1 MGEHDAYKTVDGSSK
16 GTMSKFAKSF
26 SISTRISILV
36 CVVILFEFLAFA
48 TMEVLFQ
55 EAGKVAAKEVEARQ
69 ALTHLVVIST
79 LMQDA
84 GTSIMKAIVNPT
96 TGETV
101 DYRDAIKE
109 LQAEILRLKSLCKD
123 NPEAVNEIRALEG
136 FILRP
141 PPSNNRPKEAVSLA
155 DGSERLL
162 QAFVES
168 DMDTYNAHLMRMK
181 KLSDDATKQV
191 RRLKDHA
198 TQNLDQFK
206 KENEEAQMR
215 LQIGLA
221 FGLSLNIGLAIWLFM
236 LSREISRK
244 LKILIE
250 NILRLNAHKPLL
262 PAIAGDTSDELAKLD
277 RSFRDMA
284 EDLQTTQRKQRAMV
298 DHAADV
304 IFSMDTDGRLSS
316 VNPAALSVWGYTPQE
331 LEGRRFTDII
341 ASQQR
346 NAVSQIL
353 KQLPEKSSGNQFENT
368 VIHKTGRQ
376 VEISW
381 SIHWSRPDQSF
392 FCVAQDMTERKQM
405 TAVVESSERRIRTI
419 LEHLP
424 IAVITVDGASRVD
437 LFNPS
442 AEQLFECKADE
453 VVGKEILGLFDER
466 IKQKGLLKT
475 LLSSLGKTVETV
487 VSSPSSTKTIP
498 VEVTVNRFYSHQGE
512 RFLIQLRDITE
523 RHQIERMKR
532 EFIAMISHDVRS
544 PLMSAEFSLS
554 LLSTGVSGELSDKAK
569 AKITDAER
577 NIGYVMTLIN
587 GLLEVEQMAEGKLKM
602 RFAETNIRNV
612 LDRAADAA
620 RPLAE
625 KRGITLTIPEVSIDM
640 TADEDRLVQVVIN
653 LSTNAVKFS
662 PKQSEITVSAL
673 AIGEEIEVR
682 VADQGKGI
690 SDEAQ
695 RNIFKRFERGENV
708 EKIDGLGLGLSICKT
723 IIEQHGGTIGVDS
736 QLGHGSTFWFRV
748 PRETHDNGAQE

>member
-1 MGEHDAYKTVDGSSK
+1 MKKIS
-16 GTMSKFAKSF
+16 KSF
-26 SISTRISILV
+26 TVSTRISILV
-36 CVVILFEFLAFA
+36 CVVILFEFLTFA

-55 EAGKVAAKEVEARQ
+55 EAGKVAARELEARET
-69 ALTHLVVIST
+69 LKHLIVIST

-101 DYRDAIKE
+101 DYRDDIKA
-109 LQAEILRLKSLCKD
+109 LQTEVLRLKERCKD
-123 NPEAVNEIRALEG
+123 SPGALKEIRELEAL
-136 FILRP
+136 ILLQPGTVGRSP
-141 PPSNNRPKEAVSLA
+141 DAVSLA
-155 DGSERLL
+155 DGSERLM
-162 QAFVES
+162 QSFVES
-168 DMDTYNAHLMRMK
+168 DMDSYNRHLLRVK
-181 KLSDDATKQV
+181 KLSDEATKQIKK
-191 RRLKDHA
+191 LMEHA
-198 TQNLDQFK
+198 IQYLDRFT
-206 KENEEAQMR
+206 KENDEAQVR

-244 LKILIE
+244 LGVLTE
-250 NILRLNAHKPLL
+250 NTFRLNAHKPLL
-262 PAIAGDTSDELAKLD
+262 PSLSGQGDDELVKLD

-284 EDLQTTQRKQRAMV
+284 EDLETTHRKQRAMV

-304 IFSMDTDGRLSS
+304 IFSLDTDGRLSS
-316 VNPAALSVWGYTPQE
+316 VNPAALSVWGYSPQE
-331 LEGRRFTDII
+331 LEGRRFADII
-341 ASQQR
+341 VPHQR
-346 NAVSQIL
+346 SGVSQIL
-353 KQLPEKSSGNQFENT
+353 KQIPEKSSGNQFEST
-368 VIHKTGRQ
+368 VLHKSGRQ

-381 SIHWSRPDQSF
+381 SIHWSRPDQLF

-405 TAVVESSERRIRTI
+405 VEVVESSERRIRII

-424 IAVITVDGASRVD
+424 IAVITVDGSSKVD

-442 AEQLFECKADE
+442 AEQMFQCRADE
-453 VVGKEILGLFDER
+453 VQGKEILGLFDER

-475 LLSSLGKTVETV
+475 LLTSLGKTVETE
-487 VSSPSSTKTIP
+487 VSRDSGPPIA
-498 VEVTVNRFYSHQGE
+498 VEVTVNRFYSYQGE

-554 LLSTGVSGELSDKAK
+554 LLSSGVGGELSDKAK

-602 RFAETNIRNV
+602 RFAETNIKNV

-625 KRGITLTIPEVSIDM
+625 KRGITLTIPECSIDM

-662 PKQSEITVSAL
+662 PKQSHVTVCASTV
-673 AIGEEIEVR
+673 GDEVE
-682 VADQGKGI
+682 VKVIDQGKGI
-690 SDEAQ
+690 SESVQ
-695 RNIFKRFERGENV
+695 QNIFKRFERGENV

-723 IIEQHGGTIGVDS
+723 IIEQHNGTIGVIS
-736 QLGHGSTFWFRV
+736 ELGKGSTFWFRV
-748 PRETHDNGAQE
+748 PRETIGNGAHDEG